1 MAKETAQNG
10 ADGATA
16 SSAADAPVFDPKKT
30 DEAAKRRP
38 TVSHMLGEIVWL
50 LTQSPTHKHFAMTD
64 LEWLIMPPL
73 LLEQYRVFHGE
84 TTPVGLALWAWL
96 SPEAEAKLNAGAG
109 RLRPDEWRAGGLG
122 VAHLQD
128 ALGGG
133 DGGAD
138 GAQAGK
144 TQGNLW
150 LVDLIAPFA
159 TPDNKMV
166 EAMLADLMQTAFKGQ
181 TFRFHKTDP
190 ATGKRD
196 VLTLKGVDA

>member
-122 VAHLQD
+122 IAADWLDDCRAGFVRGMRPPLCAVSGAARGAARGTGRAAVCVVAGLPPW
-128 ALGGG
+128 A
-133 DGGAD
+133 
-138 GAQAGK
+138 
-144 TQGNLW
+144 
-150 LVDLIAPFA
+150 
-159 TPDNKMV
+159 
-166 EAMLADLMQTAFKGQ
+166 
-181 TFRFHKTDP
+181 
-190 ATGKRD
+190 
-196 VLTLKGVDA
+196 